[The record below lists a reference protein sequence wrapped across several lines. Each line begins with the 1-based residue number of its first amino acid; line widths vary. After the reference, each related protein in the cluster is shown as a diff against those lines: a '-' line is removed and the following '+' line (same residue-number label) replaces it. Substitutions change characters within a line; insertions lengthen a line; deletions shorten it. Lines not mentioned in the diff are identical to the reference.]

1 MEETLQQLE
10 AILLRAVPTFVLFY
24 LLFFYLKLVFFKPM
38 ARVMQQR
45 YLATE
50 GAQKAARESLERA
63 AAKTAEYEAAMRSA
77 RAEVYQAQEQLHRRL
92 QEREVAELTEARKNA
107 EATIAQARAALAEDT
122 AQAKA
127 SLARDSESLANEIAD
142 SFLKRSAA

>member
-107 EATIAQARAALAEDT
+107 EATIAQARADLAEDT

>member
-107 EATIAQARAALAEDT
+107 EATIAQAKAALAEDT